1 MTKSK
6 AISAAEFD
14 RRVQEN
20 TDLFRK
26 FYKTSADPARFHFYD
41 ARAGELSPMRLLD
54 KVHDIFGAVAI
65 GALPLIKGT
74 GADAMLK
81 HGRRAAQEI
90 ELKFCKIDSSR
101 YTVGSKDGIY
111 LADRKARVALSASIK
126 GQWTINSEQHLQ
138 TKNRYTV
145 LVVYDVCTDT
155 FVEARGL
162 DGDIVVECLSRS
174 KKRNGNKVI
183 TWNTFMNRGKKIDL
197 VTKCMG
203 YDNLQKLIRSTAVK

>member
-1 MTKSK
+1 MPRSK
-6 AISAAEFD
+6 GISVAEYE

-20 TDLFRK
+20 SAVFRK

-74 GADAMLK
+74 GADAMFK
-81 HGRRAAQEI
+81 RAGKPVQEI

-101 YTVGSKDGIY
+101 YTVGAKGGIY
-111 LADRKARVALSASIK
+111 LTDRKARVALSASIK
-126 GQWTINSEQHLQ
+126 GQWTINSEKHLQ

-145 LVVYDVCTDT
+145 LVVYDICTDT

-174 KKRNGNKVI
+174 KKRTGNKI
-183 TWNTFMNRGKKIDL
+183 ISWNTFMDRGKKIDL
-197 VTKCMG
+197 VTKYMG
-203 YDNLQKLIRSTAVK
+203 YDNLQKLIRSTVAK